1 MRGGEN
7 LPSAQEM
14 RPCGL
19 PWIFYLSII
28 VKETS
33 HETVLKDAVFY
44 EIYPQS
50 FYDTNGDGIGDLQG
64 IIAKLDYIR
73 DLAAMPC
80 GSTLL

>member
-1 MRGGEN
+1 MKRFHTHEAANCQGAPQGRISYPPVAVRGGEN

-33 HETVLKDAVFY
+33 HETVAERRSVL
-44 EIYPQS
+44 
-50 FYDTNGDGIGDLQG
+50 
-64 IIAKLDYIR
+64 
-73 DLAAMPC
+73 
-80 GSTLL
+80 